1 MQTPIFCLF
10 FTHLGI
16 YMCNEFQLRGKN
28 LDPKK
33 CEFNFIRINQSFQ
46 TNIFKHIEPTDSCLC
61 PQHTPAHLCPQQH
74 SKAEW
79 IFVSQYEKKIY
90 VSSLIPKIY
99 CWGNIWNRENLCV
112 CKPAR
117 SRPRL
122 CRPDRRKPAGSCARW
137 PGSKEGTADQQSI
150 MISMYVQKSEI
161 KFSESIP
168 YNWSPNT

>member
-1 MQTPIFCLF
+1 MCAMNSSSEERILILKKVRVLF
-10 FTHLGI
+10 HSNKSI
-16 YMCNEFQLRGKN
+16 I
-28 LDPKK
+28 PKK
-33 CEFNFIRINQSFQ
+33 YFS
-46 TNIFKHIEPTDSCLC
+46 TYKPTDSCLC
-61 PQHTPAHLCPQQH
+61 PQHTLAHLCPQQH

-79 IFVSQYEKKIY
+79 WTFVSQFEKKIY

-99 CWGNIWNRENLCV
+99 CWGNIQTRENLCV

-122 CRPDRRKPAGSCARW
+122 CRPDRRRPAGSCARW

-150 MISMYVQKSEI
+150 IISMYVQKSEI

-168 YNWSPNT
+168 YSWSPNS